1 LTAFSADPYVV
12 LPAASQKL
20 YSLKNFPNWQVR
32 TVTVVERSF
41 CLLIMPLTVESD
53 KESPVGVAI
62 SRPRRPITLS
72 SRLTDANND
81 ATQELSIH
89 RSAPTANALEVQ
101 KSAQV
106 NNKRG
111 ADDAISLSS
120 ASDDGIDK
128 ARAAR
133 PLKGMY
139 FASPS
144 DRAFSIYYKPP

>member
-1 LTAFSADPYVV
+1 
-12 LPAASQKL
+12 
-20 YSLKNFPNWQVR
+20 
-32 TVTVVERSF
+32 
-41 CLLIMPLTVESD
+41 MPLIVESD
-53 KESPVGVAI
+53 TESPVGVAI

-89 RSAPTANALEVQ
+89 RSAATANASGVQ

-120 ASDDGIDK
+120 ALDDGIDK

-139 FASPS
+139 F
-144 DRAFSIYYKPP
+144 KLLL